1 MRVLRLKN
9 LCSLAEG
16 NHGPI
21 VPERDYFGYSPT
33 SSGKIPVLRPK
44 YHRGNEGKF
53 MKRLRVIVS
62 LITQDND
69 YQVEQAAAAEEAARK
84 LGIDVE
90 ILYADNDS
98 IQQSQQILN
107 HVQKSAESHPSGI
120 ILEPVGATGLPQ
132 VARAATA
139 AGIPWVVLNRQPD
152 YIRDLRK
159 SAAVPVFALTSDNL
173 EIGHIQAKQLG
184 ALLPEGGA
192 VLHIL
197 GPGETDAGRLRTEGL
212 NESKPAGVQIKT
224 LKGSWTEASAHN
236 AVTGWLRLS
245 TSQQAHVDVIAAQ
258 NDAMAAGAKKA
269 FQQFAYEGAGRD
281 HWLSLPF
288 IGVDGVA
295 KTGQAWVRSGLLTAT
310 VIAPPLA
317 GTALEMLVHAL
328 STNTR
333 PPECTMIPPQSFP
346 ALEMLAA
353 KAKRKPNAQAAKSGE
368 KA

>member
-1 MRVLRLKN
+1 
-9 LCSLAEG
+9 
-16 NHGPI
+16 
-21 VPERDYFGYSPT
+21 
-33 SSGKIPVLRPK
+33 
-44 YHRGNEGKF
+44 
-53 MKRLRVIVS
+53 MKRLRVVVS

-69 YQVEQAAAAEEAARK
+69 FQVEQAAAAEEAARK

-98 IQQSQQILN
+98 IQQSQQVLA
-107 HVQKSAESHPSGI
+107 HVQKNAEERPSGI

-132 VARAATA
+132 VAKAATA
-139 AGIPWVVLNRQPD
+139 AGISWVVLNRQPD

-159 SAAVPVFALTSDNL
+159 SAAVPVFAVTSDNL
-173 EIGHIQAKQLG
+173 EIGRIQAKQLG
-184 ALLPEGGA
+184 ALLPDGGS
-192 VLHIL
+192 VLQIL

-212 NESKPAGVQIKT
+212 NESKSTGLQIKT

-245 TSQQAHVDVIAAQ
+245 TSQQARMDVIAAQ

-281 HWLSLPF
+281 HWVSLPF
-288 IGVDGVA
+288 IGVDGVP

-346 ALEMLAA
+346 ALEMLAT
-353 KAKRKPNAQAAKSGE
+353 KAKPKLKTQAAKTGE